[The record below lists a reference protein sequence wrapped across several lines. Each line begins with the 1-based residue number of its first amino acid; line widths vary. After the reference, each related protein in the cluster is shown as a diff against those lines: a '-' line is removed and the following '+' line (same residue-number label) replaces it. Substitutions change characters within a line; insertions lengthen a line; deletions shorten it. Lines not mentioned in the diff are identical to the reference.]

1 MCVGAYYGEHCENKC
16 NDSLNC
22 SGNGMCIHN
31 GKCACNEGFQ
41 GDSCEEIITL
51 DIDVNIVY
59 VILLLVV
66 LTVQLYLFYKQTV
79 SLMKRDDCVEET
91 SFC

>member
-16 NDSLNC
+16 DDSLDC

-31 GKCACNEGFQ
+31 GKCACNEGFK
-41 GDSCEEIITL
+41 GDNCEDVITL
-51 DIDVNIVY
+51 DMDVNIVY

-66 LTVQLYLFYKQTV
+66 LTVQLYLFYKQAV
-79 SLMKRDDCVEET
+79 SFIKGIHYIEKA